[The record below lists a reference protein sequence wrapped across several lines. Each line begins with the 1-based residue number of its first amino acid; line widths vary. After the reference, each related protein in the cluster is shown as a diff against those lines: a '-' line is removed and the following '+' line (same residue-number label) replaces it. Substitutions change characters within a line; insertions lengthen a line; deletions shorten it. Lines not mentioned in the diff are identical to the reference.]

1 MTFTTVYSCNN
12 TAYTAIMST
21 FVVELVKGADKDNSK
36 TVSLDGW
43 DCLLEEHEGDVA
55 AIYAAL

>member
-1 MTFTTVYSCNN
+1 MTFTTVYTVAS
-12 TAYTAIMST
+12 TSYTAVMSS
-21 FVVELVKGADKDNSK
+21 FIVELIKGTDKDNSK

-43 DCLLEEHEGDVA
+43 DCMLEEHQGDVA